1 MSKRMSALTF
11 VRKGRLEWRD
21 APAPQ
26 LHGPHEALV
35 RPIVASR
42 CDGDCL
48 FLFHDFSRA
57 LQLGAALHVIDPEV
71 RELGDRPF
79 AGPFAYGHECI
90 AEVID
95 VGDAVRGVTIG
106 QRVVPY
112 VVMRSNLDLV
122 LERLSVDRRAGAIHP
137 PRSRRTKA

>member
-1 MSKRMSALTF
+1 MPKTMAALTF
-11 VRKGRLEWRD
+11 IRKGRLEWRD

-57 LQLGAALHVIDPEV
+57 LQLGAALHLIDPEYGSSAIG
-71 RELGDRPF
+71 RSPDRSPTGTN
-79 AGPFAYGHECI
+79 A
-90 AEVID
+90 
-95 VGDAVRGVTIG
+95 
-106 QRVVPY
+106 
-112 VVMRSNLDLV
+112 S
-122 LERLSVDRRAGAIHP
+122 
-137 PRSRRTKA
+137 PR